1 MKHKQPYIYYL
12 ASIEKRSQKTID
24 SYVNDIETFEKWAKK
39 FLKKSLENV
48 TTDDV
53 DTYTGYCTVDLN
65 NTSSTI
71 NKKLAGVMKYYEY
84 CVKKQGWELNPVTD
98 ATRQKIKR
106 KEPKFLT
113 ESEVEKLLKAISKD
127 NRRGVKAEAKIRDY
141 AMMKIFIAGGLRV
154 SELCNLKLENFDFNK
169 KVLYVIGGKG
179 DKDRT
184 VPLGQ
189 STIESILKYLEIR
202 QVFSPQVENVFVTN
216 KGTSFDRKSVN
227 SKLKSYCD
235 LAGLDAKSIH
245 PHTLRHTCATI
256 TYSGSGNIR
265 AVQDLL
271 GHTSTEMV
279 SKYIHMVENQVRD
292 VVMSNK
298 FA

>member
-1 MKHKQPYIYYL
+1 MKHKKPYIYYL

-24 SYVNDIETFEKWAKK
+24 SYVKDIETFEKWAKK
-39 FLKKSLENV
+39 FLKKGLENV

-84 CVKKQGWELNPVTD
+84 CVKKHGWEVNPVVN

-106 KEPKFLT
+106 KEPKFLS
-113 ESEVEKLLKAISKD
+113 ESEVDKLLKTILKD
-127 NRRGVKAEAKIRDY
+127 KRRGVKAEAKIRDY

-154 SELCNLKLENFDFNK
+154 SELCNLMPEHFDFSK

-189 STIESILKYLEIR
+189 STIDAILKYFEIR
-202 QVFSPQVENVFVTN
+202 DIFSPQVCNIFVTN
-216 KGTSFDRKSVN
+216 NGTPFDRVSMNK
-227 SKLKSYCD
+227 KLKTYCD

-256 TYSGSGNIR
+256 TYAGSGNIR

-292 VVMSNK
+292 VVMTNK